1 MVLFH
6 FRVHVDNVD
15 FDKLIGFIKSAS
27 VVVMIVRECGERP
40 HIHCILTPTKT
51 VSTFRQQFLKTFPM
65 CKGNKCYSLEE
76 VKDEEKMK
84 LYLCKGES
92 KFDMPE
98 VIHSTIDTEVYH
110 NKYWENND
118 ELKEKSGVKTKEKS
132 LTWIQQ
138 VRKDFLLEYPFDV
151 RILQDPVDAKWKPTE
166 SEIENYNKSKK
177 ALLGF
182 ILKRLGKTVK
192 VLDDNVVVRL
202 FKGILNSYI
211 VEGENVDKYID
222 FMFEK
227 LPI

>member
-6 FRVHVDNVD
+6 FRVHIDNVD
-15 FDKLIGFIKSAS
+15 LDKLVGFIKSAS
-27 VVVMIVRECGERP
+27 VVVLIVRECGERQ

-51 VSTFRQQFLKTFPM
+51 ESTFRQQFLKAFPM
-65 CKGNKCYSLEE
+65 CKNNKCYSLKE
-76 VKDEEKMK
+76 VKDEEAMK

-92 KFDMPE
+92 VLLLPE
-98 VIHSTIDTEVYH
+98 VIYSTIDTDGYH
-110 NKYWENND
+110 SKYWENNV
-118 ELKEKSGVKTKEKS
+118 ELKKKSGVKDKEKS

-138 VRKDFLLEYPFDV
+138 VRKDFLLEHPIDV
-151 RILQDPVDAKWKPTE
+151 RILQDPIDAKWKPTE

-177 ALLGF
+177 LLLGF